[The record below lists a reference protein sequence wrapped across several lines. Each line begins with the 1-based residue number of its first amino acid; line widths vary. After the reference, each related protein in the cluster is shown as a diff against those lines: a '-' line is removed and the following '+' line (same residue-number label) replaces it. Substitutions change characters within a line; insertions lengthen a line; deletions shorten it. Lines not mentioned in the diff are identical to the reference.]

1 MDGQCRILEQR
12 ISRTEDFMVS
22 AIDVLFG
29 HAAPTERSFRN
40 KIIGFVTIN
49 RIALNILAFPAVVVI
64 AALSGGNF
72 SDSRLPILFIVV
84 WLAFMAGNVI
94 NDIADSERD
103 RRKWPLRPLASGLI
117 SRSTATFYVIT
128 IAGIALLLAGFVYNW
143 FCAALW
149 LLVLVLSYVYSR
161 YARDKIGHLTVLLP
175 EVFIPVAIWAAI
187 SPGTVFTPILW
198 LLVAILAAAGAAL
211 NFTNESFFPEVKA
224 FVVQPRPFVEMG
236 LYVTC
241 VLICFS
247 AGTAIFFYAKLSWMY
262 MLVLIALTVWA
273 LTAAKCFGEQR
284 SPEMAKKAYMT
295 WAAQVAIFAL
305 NITFFSWIK

>member
-1 MDGQCRILEQR
+1 MRNYLYGWAMQDT
-12 ISRTEDFMVS
+12 RTEDHMTS
-22 AIDVLFG
+22 AIEVLFG

-40 KIIGFVTIN
+40 KIIGFITLN
-49 RIALNILAFPAVVVI
+49 RIALNILALPAVVGVT
-64 AALSGGNF
+64 ALAGGNF
-72 SDSRLPILFIVV
+72 NDSRLPILFIVV
-84 WLAFMAGNVI
+84 LFMFIAGNVI
-94 NDIADSERD
+94 NDVADSERD

-117 SRSTATFYVIT
+117 SRSMATFYVLT
-128 IAGIALLLAGFVYNW
+128 IAGISLLLAGVVYNW
-143 FCAALW
+143 LCAALW

-187 SPGTVFTPILW
+187 SPGTMLAPLLW
-198 LLVAILAAAGAAL
+198 LIVAILAAGGAAL

-224 FVVQPRPFVEMG
+224 LVVQPRPFVEMG

-262 MLVLIALTVWA
+262 MPVLIALTMWA
-273 LTAAKCFGEQR
+273 LSAAKCLGERR

-295 WAAQVAIFAL
+295 WAAQVTFFILSIAL
-305 NITFFSWIK
+305 FSWIK

>member
-1 MDGQCRILEQR
+1 MGNYLYGWAMQDI
-12 ISRTEDFMVS
+12 RTEDFMIS
-22 AIDVLFG
+22 ATEVLFG

-40 KIIGFVTIN
+40 KIIGFVTLN
-49 RIALNILAFPAVVVI
+49 RIALNILALPAVVVVM
-64 AALSGGNF
+64 ALAGGNF
-72 SDSRLPILFIVV
+72 NDSRLPILFIVV
-84 WLAFMAGNVI
+84 WFMFIAGNII

-117 SRSTATFYVIT
+117 SRSVVTFYVIT

-187 SPGTVFTPILW
+187 SPGTVLTPLLW
-198 LLVAILAAAGAAL
+198 LIVAILAAGGAAL

-224 FVVQPRPFVEMG
+224 LIVQPRPFVEME
-236 LYVTC
+236 LYITC

-247 AGTAIFFYAKLSWMY
+247 AGTAIFFYSKLSWIY

-273 LTAAKCFGEQR
+273 LTAAKCLGEQR

>member
-1 MDGQCRILEQR
+1 MDGQQDT
-12 ISRTEDFMVS
+12 RTEDFMIS
-22 AIDVLFG
+22 AKEVLFG
-29 HAAPTERSFRN
+29 HAAPTERSLRN
-40 KIIGFVTIN
+40 KIIGFVTLN
-49 RIALNILAFPAVVVI
+49 RVALNMLALPAVVGVT
-64 AALSGGNF
+64 ALAGGNF
-72 SDSRLPILFIVV
+72 YDSRLPTLFIIV
-84 WLAFMAGNVI
+84 LFMFIAGNII

-117 SRSTATFYVIT
+117 SRSMATFYVIT
-128 IAGIALLLAGFVYNW
+128 IAGVALMLAGFVYNW

-187 SPGTVFTPILW
+187 SPGTVLTPIPW
-198 LLVAILAAAGAAL
+198 LIVAILAAAGAAL
-211 NFTNESFFPEVKA
+211 NFTNESFCPEVKA
-224 FVVQPRPFVEMG
+224 LVVQPRPFVEMG

-247 AGTAIFFYAKLSWMY
+247 AGTAIFFYAKLSWIF
-262 MLVLIALTVWA
+262 MLVLITLTVWA
-273 LTAAKCFGEQR
+273 LTAAKCFGAQR

-295 WAAQVAIFAL
+295 WAVQVTILAL
-305 NITFFSWIK
+305 NMTFFSLIK

>member
-1 MDGQCRILEQR
+1 M
-12 ISRTEDFMVS
+12 ISATE
-22 AIDVLFG
+22 VLFG
-29 HAAPTERSFRN
+29 HAAPTERSFQN
-40 KIIGFVTIN
+40 KIIGFVALN
-49 RIALNILAFPAVVVI
+49 RVALNILAFPAVVVI
-64 AALSGGNF
+64 AALVGGNF

-84 WLAFMAGNVI
+84 WLVFTAGNII

-103 RRKWPLRPLASGLI
+103 KRKWPLRPLASGLI
-117 SRSTATFYVIT
+117 SRSVATFYVIT
-128 IAGIALLLAGFVYNW
+128 ITGVALLLAGFAYNW

-149 LLVLVLSYVYSR
+149 LLILVLSYVYSR

-187 SPGTVFTPILW
+187 SPGTVFTPLLW

-224 FVVQPRPFVEMG
+224 LVVQPRPFVEMG

-241 VLICFS
+241 VLICFL
-247 AGTAIFFYAKLSWMY
+247 AGTAIFFYTKLSWMY

-295 WAAQVAIFAL
+295 WATQVTIFAL
-305 NITFFSWIK
+305 SMTFFSWIK

>member
-1 MDGQCRILEQR
+1 MDGQQDT
-12 ISRTEDFMVS
+12 RTEDFMIS
-22 AIDVLFG
+22 AKEVLFG
-29 HAAPTERSFRN
+29 HAAPTERSLRN
-40 KIIGFVTIN
+40 KIIGFVTLN
-49 RIALNILAFPAVVVI
+49 RVALNMLALPAVVGVT
-64 AALSGGNF
+64 ALAGGNF
-72 SDSRLPILFIVV
+72 YDSRLPTLFIIV
-84 WLAFMAGNVI
+84 LFMFIAGNII

-117 SRSTATFYVIT
+117 SRSMATFYVIT
-128 IAGIALLLAGFVYNW
+128 IAGVALMLAGFVYNW

-187 SPGTVFTPILW
+187 SPGTVLTPIPW
-198 LLVAILAAAGAAL
+198 LIVAILAAAGAAL
-211 NFTNESFFPEVKA
+211 NFTNESFCPEVKA
-224 FVVQPRPFVEMG
+224 LVVQPRPFVEMG

-247 AGTAIFFYAKLSWMY
+247 AGTAIFFYAKLSWVY
-262 MLVLIALTVWA
+262 MLVMITLTVWA
-273 LTAAKCFGEQR
+273 LTSAKCFGAQR

-295 WAAQVAIFAL
+295 WAVQVTILAL
-305 NITFFSWIK
+305 NMTFFSLIK